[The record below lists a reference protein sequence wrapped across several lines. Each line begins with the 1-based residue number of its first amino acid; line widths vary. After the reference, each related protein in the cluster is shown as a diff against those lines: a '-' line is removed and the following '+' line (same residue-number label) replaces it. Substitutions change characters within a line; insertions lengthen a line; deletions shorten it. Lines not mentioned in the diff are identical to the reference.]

1 MRVGYVPPSDGR
13 FLDFPAHTSM
23 DLVDNPT
30 TQSEARR
37 SRGDMYGCRKC
48 DEYQLSISIPLI
60 GRTVSDPIAC
70 ESETC

>member
-1 MRVGYVPPSDGR
+1 MRAGYVPPSDGR

-37 SRGDMYGCRKC
+37 SCGNMYGCGKR
-48 DEYQLSISIPLI
+48 DEHQLSISISLV
-60 GRTVSDPIAC
+60 GRTVSEPITC
-70 ESETC
+70 ESDTC